1 MKGKKNHAHSATGF
15 RFEGDQLLL
24 EGEWTVQNVD
34 RWLSE
39 LLKRIRKY
47 PRKFLTLNFA
57 QVQQMDSAGAMAVEL
72 VVRMCED
79 RHINVTFSEISP
91 DIQAVLDNFS
101 AKKLP
106 PKPKIPPKSS
116 LERLGEII
124 YEVLYVDLLQFL
136 TMVVD
141 LIYFGMVDVFYRR
154 AHRAGEFV
162 RQALY
167 IGVNAVPIIG
177 VVSFLIGVVLALQSS
192 EQLRLFGANL
202 YIADLT
208 AIAMVQEM
216 GPLITAIMVAGR
228 SGSAIASEVATMIVS
243 EEVDAL
249 KTMGLSPLRYI
260 VVPKLH
266 AALFVLPFL
275 TILAD
280 FFGILGGLV
289 IGYLDLELSPYV
301 FFNRMVQVLY
311 LRDLATGT
319 IKSLV
324 FAYIIVLA
332 GAFYGFR
339 VKGGSEGVGR
349 VTTMAVVA
357 AIFFVIIA
365 DSILGL
371 IFY

>member
-1 MKGKKNHAHSATGF
+1 MTETKQQEHTGASF
-15 RFEGDQLLL
+15 RLEGDQLWLM
-24 EGEWTVQNVD
+24 GHWTVQQVD
-34 RWLSE
+34 ALYPQLLRT
-39 LLKRIRKY
+39 LKRY
-47 PRKFLTLNFA
+47 PRKFLSLNLSGI
-57 QVQQMDSAGAMAVEL
+57 QQMDSAGVMVLESLEALCQERGIQVTRQE
-72 VVRMCED
+72 VPEPI
-79 RHINVTFSEISP
+79 RHVLENFFS
-91 DIQAVLDNFS
+91 QQ
-101 AKKLP
+101 LP
-106 PKPKIPPKSS
+106 PSLHREIPGW
-116 LERLGEII
+116 LERFGEVI
-124 YEVLYVDLLQFL
+124 YEVLYRDVIQFFTL
-136 TMVVD
+136 VVD
-141 LIYFGMVDVFYRR
+141 LIYFGVVDIFYRR

-177 VVSFLIGVVLALQSS
+177 TVAFLIGVVLALQSS
-192 EQLRLFGANL
+192 EQLRQFGANL

-228 SGSAIASEVATMIVS
+228 SGSAIASEIATMIVS

-249 KTMGLSPLRYI
+249 KTMGVQPLRYI
-260 VVPKLH
+260 VIPKLH

-280 FFGILGGLV
+280 FFGILGGLI
-289 IGYLDLELSPYV
+289 IGYLDLDLSPYV
-301 FFNRMVQVLY
+301 FFNRMLQVLY
-311 LRDLATGT
+311 LRDLATGY

-339 VKGGSEGVGR
+339 VKGGAEGVGR

-371 IFY
+371 LFY